1 MASYLITGRAS
12 GGSAVV
18 SVHIDAINQDDPVID
33 EMQAVNAM
41 KAFVLTVPGVTSL
54 VTQKTESV
62 TTLV

>member
-1 MASYLITGRAS
+1 MASYLIMGRAS
-12 GGSAVV
+12 GGSPVL
-18 SVHIDAINQDDPVID
+18 SVHIDAINQDDAVID

-41 KAFVLTVPGVTSL
+41 KTFVLSVPGVATI